1 MVSIM
6 TVVACII
13 TLLISL
19 VLPIAIL
26 IGLAV
31 KNRKQG
37 IGSAWL
43 LGAAGFFVTQI
54 LIRLPILTFLQRQD
68 FLSV

>member
-43 LGAAGFFVTQI
+43 LVWVMEVS
-54 LIRLPILTFLQRQD
+54 RQY